1 MTIRHFVTH
10 HISKESNDP
19 AATLQCSEHEADLDN
34 EQSER
39 FYSQATSQLK
49 GILTQRGSKR
59 YGAFHPEVT
68 LVRAQIQDWK
78 GERQSFLA
86 LTRRI
91 SQHFANSLDNTQFA
105 IDGYLAFIYEEL
117 ADSDRL
123 YLFHLRRKT
132 SVSINADMTLTETH
146 YIDFSNTGFGMMLNL
161 TDWLVQEEAKY
172 ITFSYGR
179 SDKPTQNQF
188 AEFVGFTDTLDTAAE
203 TEEFLQIIDEF
214 SQNLPAEQSY
224 EYKSKV
230 VDYCMEQDKRGEP
243 VDFTDLADYVESQ
256 MESKP
261 ESRSGEDFSHYIVE
275 KQKERQASKPALTPE
290 QMAEQ
295 GASTTDVAEAIK
307 TELIPDR
314 KKLKSF
320 IRYSGKNKDISLSF
334 SAAMLEQDIVFDGV
348 NNRLQIN
355 KLPESLVKQL
365 KSRDSSD

>member
-10 HISKESNDP
+10 QISKDPKEP
-19 AATLQCSEHEADLDN
+19 AAALHCSEQEANFDD
-34 EQSER
+34 EHSER

-49 GILTQRGSKR
+49 GILTQRAGKR

-68 LVRAQIQDWK
+68 LMRAQIQDWK
-78 GERQSFLA
+78 GDRQNFMS
-86 LTRRI
+86 LTRRL
-91 SQHFANSLDNTQFA
+91 SKYFANSLDNTEFA

-117 ADSDRL
+117 ADSDRF
-123 YLFHLRRKT
+123 YVFHLRRKT
-132 SVSINADMTLTETH
+132 SVSINSDMTLSETH
-146 YIDFSNTGFGMMLNL
+146 YIDFSNTGFGVMINL
-161 TDWLVQEEAKY
+161 TDWLVQEEEKY
-172 ITFSYGR
+172 ITFSFGR
-179 SDKPTQNQF
+179 ADKPLQNQF
-188 AEFVGFTDTLDTAAE
+188 GDFMGFTDTLDTAAE
-203 TEEFLQIIDEF
+203 TEAFLQIVDEF
-214 SQNLPAEQSY
+214 SQNLPAEQSF

-230 VDYCMEQDKRGEP
+230 VDYCIEQDKRGEV

-261 ESRSGEDFSHYIVE
+261 ESKTGENFSHYIVE
-275 KQKERQASKPALTPE
+275 KQKERQATQPALTPE

-295 GASTTDVAEAIK
+295 GSPTSQVAEAIK

-334 SAAMLEQDIVFDGV
+334 SAAMLEDDVVFDGV

-355 KLPESLVKQL
+355 KLPESLIKQL
-365 KSRDSSD
+365 KAQNDKD